1 MEIVNIET
9 LDNLREF
16 MSPDEVSD
24 LLQKVLVEIHRS
36 SSLLS
41 VHFEAKD
48 WPALRAVAHRLKGSL
63 GSVGC
68 DAVYSE
74 LDKLELNLM
83 ALTIVEPTSIQFR
96 ELMSLLDTTHRTLSH
111 LIGALSNS

>member
-9 LDNLREF
+9 LNNLREF

-24 LLQKVLVEIHRS
+24 LLQKVLVEINRS
-36 SSLLS
+36 SALLG

-68 DAVYSE
+68 DAIYSG

-83 ALTIVEPTSIQFR
+83 SQPIAEPTQFQFR
-96 ELMSLLDTTHRTLSH
+96 ELMSLLDTTHRTLSD
-111 LIGALSNS
+111 LIGASSN